1 VGLHIR
7 SLTMNYPERRRTF
20 MPASCDTPDKQFQLF
35 EYLLVQADFIAELLA
50 EDTDWEMLFS
60 LHFNLQR
67 REKRFPWLKTV
78 LLDPPTPI
86 YKDGV
91 Q

>member
-1 VGLHIR
+1 MTH
-7 SLTMNYPERRRTF
+7 PEPRQAFT
-20 MPASCDTPDKQFQLF
+20 PAACDTPEKQFQLF
-35 EYLLVQADFIAELLA
+35 EYLLVQGDFLAELLA

-86 YKDGV
+86 YKERL

>member
-1 VGLHIR
+1 MVLHIR
-7 SLTMNYPERRRTF
+7 SLTITQPRRRF
-20 MPASCDTPDKQFQLF
+20 SPAACDIPEKQFQLF
-35 EYLLVQADFIAELLA
+35 EYLLVQADFMAELLA

-60 LHFNLQR
+60 MHFNLQR

-78 LLDPPTPI
+78 LLDPPI
-86 YKDGV
+86 YKDGI

>member
-1 VGLHIR
+1 
-7 SLTMNYPERRRTF
+7 MNHSERRRAF
-20 MPASCDTPDKQFQLF
+20 LPAACDTPDKQFQLF
-35 EYLLVQADFIAELLA
+35 EYLLVQADFLAELLA

-67 REKRFPWLKTV
+67 RREAVPLAGRTV

-86 YKDGV
+86 YKEEV
-91 Q
+91 A